1 MARLFI
7 EQLCAVDFARLDGER
22 GLLGDTWL
30 LDVEL
35 EGALD
40 EQGMILDFGKVKP
53 AIKSL
58 VDNTID
64 HRLLV
69 PRRHKGLEVEDRGTE
84 VRLRFR
90 YGDRMI
96 CHRSPPDALCF
107 LDEEVVTPELVG
119 LYLQREAR
127 AVLPENVTGLVM
139 GLREESISGP
149 WYRYAHGLRQHE
161 GNCQR
166 IAHGHRSRI
175 EIFREGRR
183 CEATERWLADRW
195 RDIYLGCRKDLAGEI
210 SREEIRYYR
219 FFYTAAQGSF
229 ELEIEADRC
238 ELLDAEST
246 VECLAEHILGLVKSR
261 DPGVEFRVRAYEGVN
276 KGAIATG

>member
-1 MARLFI
+1 
-7 EQLCAVDFARLDGER
+7 
-22 GLLGDTWL
+22 
-30 LDVEL
+30 
-35 EGALD
+35 
-40 EQGMILDFGKVKP
+40 
-53 AIKSL
+53 
-58 VDNTID
+58 
-64 HRLLV
+64 
-69 PRRHKGLEVEDRGTE
+69 
-84 VRLRFR
+84 
-90 YGDRMI
+90 
-96 CHRSPPDALCF
+96 
-107 LDEEVVTPELVG
+107 
-119 LYLQREAR
+119 
-127 AVLPENVTGLVM
+127 
-139 GLREESISGP
+139 
-149 WYRYAHGLRQHE
+149 
-161 GNCQR
+161 

-246 VECLAEHILGLVKSR
+246 VECLADHILGLVKSR